1 MMTTP
6 LINDELPTEDV
17 IIASLTLEHIL
28 KKGVYRKDLDKA
40 LKLGKRLDKFMKGFF
55 NEEGFE
61 PVNLP
66 EYPDLRKTIDLIVKC
81 LDEEFT
87 IKTDFQDEELV
98 IALGNKVR
106 GCLEYMRR
114 LIPNIPKGKKP
125 SDTVESLFMRTWIV
139 VNSPFEIVYALEQ
152 GVLART
158 MVKILG
164 EVYPELYEQY
174 QSLFT
179 ERLIASVAK
188 DEDYDLPWQKK
199 KQMHVFMGTYPV
211 DSSLQSL
218 LQKPK
223 EDEQKIAPP
232 SSNSKMRIAEAYA
245 ADKIGD
251 I

>member
-1 MMTTP
+1 MTTP

-17 IIASLTLEHIL
+17 IIASLTLEH
-28 KKGVYRKDLDKA
+28 
-40 LKLGKRLDKFMKGFF
+40 MKGFF

-87 IKTDFQDEELV
+87 VKTDFQDEELV

-164 EVYPELYEQY
+164 EVYPELYKQY